1 MKPVAFDYERAAS
14 LPDAASLLAQ
24 SSGFAKLIAGGQS
37 LGPMLNLR
45 LAQPDL
51 LVDITSIPELTSVTD
66 RGDHLEIGACVT
78 HADIEDG
85 RVPDHFNGLL
95 RHVAGRIAYRAVR
108 NRGTIGGSLAHADP
122 AADWIS
128 ALSLAGAEALV
139 WSRGKDRV
147 IPVADLVV
155 SSFTTV
161 LQTDE
166 LLRAVRIP
174 KLSAA
179 ARWGFFK
186 FSQKA
191 GEFAHIIG
199 GVLHDPSRNVFRA
212 VIGAIE
218 TAPIV
223 IADAAPLFGG
233 SFKAGMANAM
243 DRQAVLR
250 LLDEKNVTDEYIRGL
265 APVAL
270 KRAAMQASAP

>member
-14 LPDAASLLAQ
+14 LSDAASLLERPA
-24 SSGFAKLIAGGQS
+24 GFVKLIAGGQS

-51 LVDITSIPELTSVTD
+51 LIDITSIPELTAVTD
-66 RGDHLEIGACVT
+66 GGDHLEIGACVT

-85 RVPDHFNGLL
+85 RVPDHFRGLL
-95 RHVAGRIAYRAVR
+95 KHVAGRIAYRAVR
-108 NRGTIGGSLAHADP
+108 NRGTVGGSLAHADP

-128 ALSLAGAEALV
+128 ALSLIGAEAIA
-139 WSRGKDRV
+139 WSKKGSRT
-147 IPVADLVV
+147 IPVADLVR
-155 SSFTTV
+155 SSFTTA
-161 LQTDE
+161 LHTDE
-166 LLRAVRIP
+166 LIRAVRIP
-174 KLSAA
+174 KLSAG

-199 GVLHDPSRNVFRA
+199 GVLHEPARGTFRA

-218 TAPIV
+218 TSPIV
-223 IADAAPLFGG
+223 VADARSLFGG
-233 SFKAGMANAM
+233 AFDAATATRV
-243 DRQAVLR
+243 DRQAILA
-250 LLDEKNVTDEYIRGL
+250 LLDSRNVTDDYIRGL

-270 KRAAMQASAP
+270 KRAAMQAGAS